1 MSGTRKITKF
11 ANRRL
16 YDPALRRYITLGDI
30 RELVL
35 RDIEFSVVEKQGQ
48 RDVTG
53 RTLLQVLVEQEQAE
67 HPVFSREVLADAIRA
82 AASGRLAREVN

>member
-1 MSGTRKITKF
+1 MSETRKITKF

-16 YDPALRRYITLGDI
+16 YDPALRRYITLEDI

-35 RDIEFSVVEKQGQ
+35 HDIDFSVVEKRGQ

-67 HPVFSREVLADAIRA
+67 HPVFSRRVLEEAIRA
-82 AASGRLAREVN
+82 AAPERFGRDVN